1 MHWTVADAETALAAG
16 DVEGTERILVA
27 LVALVAAGAAGD
39 RRARRATVVETW

>member
-16 DVEGTERILVA
+16 DVEGTERMLVA
-27 LVALVAAGAAGD
+27 VRAAGD